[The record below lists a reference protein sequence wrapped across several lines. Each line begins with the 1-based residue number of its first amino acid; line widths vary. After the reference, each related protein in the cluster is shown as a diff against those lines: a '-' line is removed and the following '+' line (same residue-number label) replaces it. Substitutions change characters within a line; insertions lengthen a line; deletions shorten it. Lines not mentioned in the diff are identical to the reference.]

1 MASSVPL
8 RLFFAG
14 YTAWLMTLPMVST
27 AERPYTGS
35 SPGEAAERCLSIAL
49 PCACTFAERNRGQF
63 KLLPNWWASIYFYNH
78 EHIQLATKMAPMEI
92 RFGTPH
98 R

>member
-14 YTAWLMTLPMVST
+14 YTAWLMTLPLVST

-35 SPGEAAERCLSIAL
+35 SPGEAAESCFSIAL
-49 PCACTFAERNRGQF
+49 PCACTFTERNRRQF
-63 KLLPNWWASIYFYNH
+63 KLLPN
-78 EHIQLATKMAPMEI
+78 
-92 RFGTPH
+92 
-98 R
+98 

>member
-8 RLFFAG
+8 RLFFVG
-14 YTAWLMTLPMVST
+14 YMARLMTLPMVSA
-27 AERPYTGS
+27 AERPYTSS
-35 SPGEAAERCLSIAL
+35 SPGEAAEGCFSIAL
-49 PCACTFAERNRGQF
+49 PRACTFTERNRGQF
-63 KLLPNWWASIYFYNH
+63 KLLPNWWTSIYFYNH
-78 EHIQLATKMAPMEI
+78 EHIQLATKMTPTEI

>member
-1 MASSVPL
+1 MSFSVTQKPRGQESTGEGRMASSVPL

-35 SPGEAAERCLSIAL
+35 SPGKAVEGCFSIAL
-49 PCACTFAERNRGQF
+49 PCACTFTERNRRQF
-63 KLLPNWWASIYFYNH
+63 KLLPN
-78 EHIQLATKMAPMEI
+78 
-92 RFGTPH
+92 
-98 R
+98 